1 MTSSARKKLLI
12 GAGAGLAVLVAALLA
27 APSFIDLNS
36 YKPQHAKTGE
46 QRPDLKLLE
55 RVLDGLQAL

>member
-36 YKPQHAKTGE
+36 YKPQFVA
-46 QRPDLKLLE
+46 
-55 RVLDGLQAL
+55 